1 MTTFKLTIERADG
14 GYIITTADMERSRK
28 YVVEVK
34 PDDIPKYKIAHMV
47 GYALM
52 DAIEFNNGIHILN
65 IENTGTYQDEEDAT
79 FDNIGPGHIILP

>member
-34 PDDIPKYKIAHMV
+34 LDDIPKYKIAKTV
-47 GYALM
+47 GFALL
-52 DAIEFNNGIHILN
+52 DAIEFNNGIHIIN
-65 IENTGTYQDEEDAT
+65 IENAGTYLDKPDAK
-79 FDNIGPGHIILP
+79 FGDVGHGHIVLP